1 MEDIFYDILEE
12 LYFIQ
17 TFDGIVEKLNLES
30 NVLQRYLWKM
40 YDLGLI
46 KTMVNFDEE
55 IEQNEEEFERNFK
68 KYHYIAS
75 KKGLMWHN
83 SL

>member
-68 KYHYIAS
+68 KYHYIAA

>member
-17 TFDGIVEKLNLES
+17 TFDELTRKLNLES

-40 YDLGLI
+40 YELGLV